1 MTVTLQRTQNDG
13 AGAQSSPLGLSLSD
27 RMRWVLFLFI
37 AASGILALV
46 DRQIISVL
54 KPTIAA
60 EMNWTDDDY
69 GTLGAWFQGAT
80 AVALLVAGRLVDK
93 FGVKW
98 ANPISVF
105 SWSIVAVIHGWAFS
119 LSQFVAAR
127 VGLGVTEAA
136 VTPTQI
142 KTIATIF
149 PPHMRSTGVGLSN
162 AIASMG
168 AITAPFIIPFIAI
181 PFGWRGAYVI
191 AGILGVVWAAAW
203 IFATRNVEFHDTGT
217 VNAKTEQTGSSIFRE
232 RSTWAI
238 AGAKALS
245 DSTWWL
251 MLFWMPDFLNRQFG
265 LVGADI
271 APPLAIAYT
280 GAAIG
285 SIFSGTIAS
294 HFLQRGVS
302 VNKVRKVAM
311 FISATLVL
319 PLPLAL
325 QADSPTMAALILA
338 GVLAA
343 HQGFS
348 TNLFALITDVTDKPR
363 IGRMTSLGVF
373 SGNIGG
379 MVTLKVAGLVLT
391 AGLGYM
397 PLFMFA
403 AVSYLLALI
412 WIHLWLPT
420 IRQVEQ
426 DTANVMP
433 ASLH

>member
-1 MTVTLQRTQNDG
+1 MSTTLQCTKTDQI
-13 AGAQSSPLGLSLSD
+13 SD
-27 RMRWVLFLFI
+27 RMRWVLFVFI

-60 EMNWTDDDY
+60 EMGWTDDDY

-80 AVALLVAGRLVDK
+80 AVALLVAGQLVDK
-93 FGVKW
+93 LGVKW

-105 SWSIVAVIHGWAFS
+105 SWSLVAVVHGWATSFT
-119 LSQFVAAR
+119 QFVVAR
-127 VGLGVTEAA
+127 VGLGGTEAA

-149 PPHMRSTGVGLSN
+149 PPTMRSTGVGLSN
-162 AIASMG
+162 AIASIG
-168 AITAPFIIPFIAI
+168 AISAPFIIPFIAI
-181 PFGWRGAYVI
+181 PYGWRGAYVI
-191 AGILGVVWAAAW
+191 AGVLGLLWAMGW
-203 IFATRNVEFHDTGT
+203 VLTTRKLNFHDTTAARPQAMDAGGP
-217 VNAKTEQTGSSIFRE
+217 VWKQRAG
-232 RSTWAI
+232 WAV

-265 LVGADI
+265 LLGADI

-285 SIFSGTIAS
+285 AIFTGTICTY
-294 HFLQRGVS
+294 FLQRGVP
-302 VNKVRKVAM
+302 VNRVRKTAM
-311 FISATLVL
+311 LISAILVL

-325 QADSPTMAALILA
+325 QAESPLAAALILA

-348 TNLFALITDVTDKPR
+348 TNLFALITDVTEKPR
-363 IGRMTSLGVF
+363 IGRMTSFGVF

-379 MVTLKVAGLVLT
+379 MVILKVAGMVLA
-391 AGLGYM
+391 AGLGYL
-397 PLFMFA
+397 PLFLFA
-403 AVSYLLALI
+403 AVSYLLALG
-412 WIHLWLPT
+412 WIHLMLPT
-420 IRQVEQ
+420 IRQVDQ
-426 DTANVMP
+426 DSSDVMP
-433 ASLH
+433 AGLH

>member
-1 MTVTLQRTQNDG
+1 MSDMLQRTQNAD
-13 AGAQSSPLGLSLSD
+13 SLSP
-27 RMRWVLFLFI
+27 RLRWLLFTLL
-37 AASGILALV
+37 AAAGILALV

-80 AVALLVAGRLVDK
+80 AVALLLAGRLVDR

-105 SWSIVAVIHGWAFS
+105 TWSLIAAAHGLAHS
-119 LSQFVAAR
+119 LTQFVFCR
-127 VGLGVTEAA
+127 IGLGAAEAA
-136 VTPTQI
+136 VTPIQI

-149 PPHMRSTGVGLSN
+149 PPHLRSTGVGLSN
-162 AIASMG
+162 AIASVG
-168 AITAPFIIPFIAI
+168 AISTPFIIPALAA
-181 PFGWRGAYVI
+181 PYGWRGAFVI
-191 AGILGVVWAAAW
+191 AGILGVVWSIAWVLTTRKINFDDSIAAAEPSEHG
-203 IFATRNVEFHDTGT
+203 AAELPD
-217 VNAKTEQTGSSIFRE
+217 SSILRE
-232 RSTWAI
+232 KAAWAI
-238 AGAKALS
+238 AGAKMLS

-265 LVGADI
+265 LLGADI

-280 GAAIG
+280 GAAVG
-285 SIFSGTIAS
+285 SLVSGGLAT

-302 VNKVRKVAM
+302 VNRVRKIAM
-311 FISATLVL
+311 LICGIMVL

-325 QADSPTMAALILA
+325 QAQSPTAAALILA
-338 GVLAA
+338 VVLAA

-363 IGRMTSLGVF
+363 IGRMTSFGVF

-379 MVTLKVAGLVLT
+379 MLTLKIAGMVLA
-391 AGLGYM
+391 AGFGYL

-403 AVSYLLALI
+403 AVSYLLALC
-412 WIHLWLPT
+412 WIHLLLPN
-420 IRQVEQ
+420 IRQVGVDEAAAV
-426 DTANVMP
+426 TA
-433 ASLH
+433 